1 MLAKRRK
8 RKLFLIILVLCIAS
22 GFILYFLVNLSSF
35 FDVSHYRT
43 VNDFT
48 IDYSQEYGG
57 TNVDFQMSYSNYAIF
72 DSILI
77 FQTISSEDIEEIGI
91 TEVSYEIYRDE
102 ELIWYNDLNFPEPF
116 IYRIDSFIIDNIRIH
131 NNISCIGTIN
141 AQFNVGGIV
150 QNETINF
157 ILSIIMP
164 VNPYEIR
171 YSHLQNSLWAGF
183 GLGILQ
189 LVLIG
194 LIFRTILTWKREA
207 TYSEEA
213 KEKDQEYFNYIGNK
227 VKELRK
233 EAS

>member
-1 MLAKRRK
+1 MLTKKRK
-8 RKLFLIILVLCIAS
+8 RKFFLILIVLCIAS

-43 VNDFT
+43 ANDFT

-57 TNVDFQMSYSNYAIF
+57 TNVDFQMSHRIDDLF

-77 FQTISSEDIEEIGI
+77 FQTISSEEIEEIGI
-91 TEVSYEIYRDE
+91 TKISYDIYRDE
-102 ELIWYNDLNFPEPF
+102 ELIYYNDLNFPEPF
-116 IYRIDSFIIDNIRIH
+116 TYRIDSFIINNINLH
-131 NNISCIGTIN
+131 DEISCIGTIDV
-141 AQFNVGGIV
+141 QFNVEGIV

-157 ILSIIMP
+157 TLSIKMP

-183 GLGILQ
+183 GLVVVQ

-207 TYSEEA
+207 TFSEEA
-213 KEKDQEYFNYIGNK
+213 KEKGKEYFNYIGDRL
-227 VKELRK
+227 KELK
-233 EAS
+233 